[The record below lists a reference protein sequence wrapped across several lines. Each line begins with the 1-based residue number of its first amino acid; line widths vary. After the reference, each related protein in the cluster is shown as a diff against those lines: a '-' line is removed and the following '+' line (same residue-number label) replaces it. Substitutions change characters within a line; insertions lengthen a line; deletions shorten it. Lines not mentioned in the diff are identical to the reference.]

1 MVDARTSRA
10 RGVTRAVD
18 GRQPDIGEGPLR
30 MALAD
35 GPNPNVRTEN
45 SLPLSPNLASISDEI
60 NRDIIRM
67 LQDDGRMPYAKI
79 AAALGVAEGTVRNRV
94 NLMKQSGILRI
105 IAVVDP
111 IAIDYIA
118 DAMLGIIVAPDT
130 DPVLVA
136 ERLARV
142 PEVHY
147 ILWVGGRYDL
157 LVEVVFDRR
166 EDFLKFMLTECYGQS
181 DIARI
186 ETMNGLAMLKN
197 QFLLKQHVP

>member
-1 MVDARTSRA
+1 
-10 RGVTRAVD
+10 
-18 GRQPDIGEGPLR
+18 
-30 MALAD
+30 
-35 GPNPNVRTEN
+35 
-45 SLPLSPNLASISDEI
+45 
-60 NRDIIRM
+60 M
-67 LQDDGRMPYAKI
+67 LQDGGRMPYAKI

-118 DAMLGIIVAPDT
+118 DAVLGIIVASDT
-130 DPVLVA
+130 NPELVA
-136 ERLARV
+136 ERLACI

-181 DIARI
+181 DIASV
-186 ETMNGLAMLKN
+186 ETMNGLAMFKN

>member
-10 RGVTRAVD
+10 RGVTRAAD
-18 GRQPDIGEGPLR
+18 IRQSEIGQGPLR
-30 MALAD
+30 TVLAD
-35 GPNPNVRTEN
+35 APSPTSRTEN

-60 NRDIIRM
+60 NRQIIRM

-79 AAALGVAEGTVRNRV
+79 AAALGVSEGTVRNRV

-118 DAMLGIIVAPDT
+118 DAMLGIIVASDT
-130 DPVLVA
+130 NPELVA
-136 ERLARV
+136 ERLARI

-166 EDFLKFMLTECYGQS
+166 EDFLRFMLTECYRQS
-181 DIARI
+181 DIARV

>member
-10 RGVTRAVD
+10 RGVTRAAD
-18 GRQPDIGEGPLR
+18 IRQSEIGQGPLR
-30 MALAD
+30 TVLAD
-35 GPNPNVRTEN
+35 APSPTSRTEN

-79 AAALGVAEGTVRNRV
+79 AAALGISEGTVRNRV

-118 DAMLGIIVAPDT
+118 DAMLGIIVASDT
-130 DPVLVA
+130 DPQLVA
-136 ERLARV
+136 ERLARI

-147 ILWVGGRYDL
+147 ILWVGGRFDL

-166 EDFLKFMLTECYGQS
+166 EDFLKFMLTECYSQS
-181 DIARI
+181 DIARV